1 MSRDERQPRATA
13 SDSVGPGANR
23 SSENATLVASGAER
37 DDLSFPPVDFDAGFF
52 ARPPRASHEIVEEW
66 RPDSVRE
73 FGSPSAKR
81 RRAQL
86 KKYVSLAMGLA
97 SAVCLAALVKSTLT
111 HGDGSSNPQKLAS
124 AAAAGMPSPPLDSVA
139 EQAPRASEAPALPE
153 VALLPQGAADPSAR
167 AAAAPRP
174 SGLEPAAPTAAA
186 GELAAVPPAVPAAEL
201 AVAPTAAPA
210 AELAAALPAAP
221 PAELAVGSTAA
232 PLAPAAPPASQLA
245 ASPHGA
251 PGAEVPA
258 LKAEKSS
265 LVRPAD
271 PPAEASAGTE
281 TIAPDPREA
290 LRQKKASQAALER
303 GRIAI
308 SIEAG
313 ESAVLLDPLDADAW
327 LVLGA
332 AYQQKGDLA
341 QARRCYKACV
351 QRGQRGNRSECLAM
365 LR

>member
-66 RPDSVRE
+66 RHDYVLE
-73 FGSPSAKR
+73 FERPSAKR

-111 HGDGSSNPQKLAS
+111 HGDGSSNTQKLAS
-124 AAAAGMPSPPLDSVA
+124 AAPASVPSPPLDSVA
-139 EQAPRASEAPALPE
+139 EQAPRASEAPAPPE

-167 AAAAPRP
+167 AAAPRP

-186 GELAAVPPAVPAAEL
+186 GEQLAARPPSVPAAEL
-201 AVAPTAAPA
+201 TVAPTAAPA
-210 AELAAALPAAP
+210 AELPAALPAAP
-221 PAELAVGSTAA
+221 PAELAVGPTAA
-232 PLAPAAPPASQLA
+232 PLAPAPPPAAQLA
-245 ASPHGA
+245 ASPHGGA
-251 PGAEVPA
+251 PAAEVPA

-265 LVRPAD
+265 PVRPAD
-271 PPAEASAGTE
+271 PGEASAGTE

-303 GRIAI
+303 GRIAT

-332 AYQQKGDLA
+332 AYQQKGDWA

-351 QRGQRGNRSECLAM
+351 QRGQRGNRGECLAM